1 MRNQQS
7 LWKVL
12 ALSLF
17 LMVVMSCVTLPPRKQ
32 TPSATPTSA
41 GAGNSGG
48 EIANTPNPTSNPTSI
63 PTMAPTS
70 YPTPVPTI
78 APTSNPTPSPQGPY
92 VVKQIRSAGGETIS
106 GEVCSITEVFDETFK
121 APAVTFITKFVPQ
134 NASAGN
140 LSYAYS
146 LPKAGE
152 THDATGTYTLSLA
165 GADGTLLL
173 SMKVSDHVVFK
184 GFDGIMPVNYEFN
197 LVPSMNTSCPASH

>member
-1 MRNQQS
+1 MRKQQS
-7 LWKVL
+7 LWRVL

-17 LMVVMSCVTLPPRKQ
+17 LMMVISCVTLPPRQQ

-41 GAGNSGG
+41 GGGNSGG
-48 EIANTPNPTSNPTSI
+48 EIANTPDPTSNPTPV
-63 PTMAPTS
+63 PTLAPTS
-70 YPTPVPTI
+70 HPTHVPTT
-78 APTSNPTPSPQGPY
+78 APTSNPTPRPQGPY

-106 GEVCSITEVFDETFK
+106 GEVCSITDAFDVTFK
-121 APAVTFITKFVPQ
+121 APAVTFITRFVPQ
-134 NASAGN
+134 NDSSGN

-165 GADGTLLL
+165 SADGTLLL

-197 LVPSMNTSCPASH
+197 LVPSMNTSCSASH